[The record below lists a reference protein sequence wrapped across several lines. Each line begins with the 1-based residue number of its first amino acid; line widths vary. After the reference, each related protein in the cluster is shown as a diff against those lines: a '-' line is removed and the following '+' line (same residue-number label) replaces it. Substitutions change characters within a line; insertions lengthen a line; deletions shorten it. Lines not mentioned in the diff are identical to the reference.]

1 MPGAKKSAPEVLPLS
16 SQEEVMNLIFSLKD
30 RDKLRKYISQ
40 EKDEERRE
48 VEAFYKKELHK
59 MRVSHM
65 KELERQEKEYNK
77 LIRQVKQEEADKAEE
92 SMNTFKENAK
102 DKITELLDQNI
113 KLKDHLKSA
122 QKGYYK
128 YLELTMSVLG
138 IAKAMKA
145 ETKLILESRAEDY
158 KRMAKIEGQISV
170 LDRLNER
177 EGPAME
183 KLLKVDRNN
192 YDTEISDDVT
202 ADDLIGMSPLDTK
215 LIPSVEED

>member
-1 MPGAKKSAPEVLPLS
+1 
-16 SQEEVMNLIFSLKD
+16 MNLIFSLKD

-183 KLLKVDRNN
+183 KLLKVGRNN

-202 ADDLIGMSPLDTK
+202 ADDLIGVSPLDTK